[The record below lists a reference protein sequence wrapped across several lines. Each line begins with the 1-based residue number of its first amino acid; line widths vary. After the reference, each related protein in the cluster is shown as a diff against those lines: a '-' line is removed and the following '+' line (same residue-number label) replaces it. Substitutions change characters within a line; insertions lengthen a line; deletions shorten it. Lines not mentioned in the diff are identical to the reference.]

1 MVITADATITH
12 DEPIDYAIN
21 QFCEK
26 CQVCVNR
33 CPSNALTK
41 DKVWWRGAKKN
52 KVSYKWCRPIM
63 GRYDGCAICMKT
75 CPVQR
80 YGMQPVMEHYVVT
93 GEALGKGTHNLEGY
107 TLKDKGYFGP
117 KENPHFDKGF
127 FEIPRGRKKTAS
139 SRNSRSAWPRRARRP
154 MVMPLALRMRSKR
167 RSTRATPKWARSSR
181 DKMGIRPESLRSA
194 LR

>member
-1 MVITADATITH
+1 MVITTDAPVTH
-12 DEPIDYAIN
+12 DEPIDYGIN

-33 CPSNALTK
+33 CPSSALAK

-52 KVSYKWCRPIM
+52 KVSYKRCRPIM

-80 YGMQPVMEHYVVT
+80 YGMQPVMEYYIAT
-93 GEALGKGTHNLEGY
+93 GEVLGKETHNLEGY

-117 KENPHFDKGF
+117 KEKPHFDKEF
-127 FEIPRGRKKTAS
+127 FDIPRGKEEDWLFEKFKERMAKEGA
-139 SRNSRSAWPRRARRP
+139 
-154 MVMPLALRMRSKR
+154 PLDGEAVGFANEVKGALDKSHSKVGQVE
-167 RSTRATPKWARSSR
+167 P
-181 DKMGIRPESLRSA
+181 
-194 LR
+194 